1 MVDGTVGSKE
11 HKDIDQGA
19 RGHKDISLWLEFFS
33 TRMWFAVVMV
43 VDINVSYTFN
53 MGDTLRSVVLV
64 VDDTVDGKD
73 I

>member
-1 MVDGTVGSKE
+1 MDGTVGSKE

-19 RGHKDISLWLEFFS
+19 RGHKDISLRLEFFS
-33 TRMWFAVVMV
+33 FFLV

-64 VDDTVDGKD
+64 VDGTVDGKD